1 MQSVLNEIWETVKE
15 FFVFFQP
22 ENIIRYGGLIFLLAI
37 VFIEN
42 GLFFGFFLP
51 GDSLMFTAGL
61 LCATGVL
68 NHPFALVIISIFIT
82 AVLGNIFGYYFG
94 SRAGRSLYSRK
105 DTFFFRKSHIQTAEQ
120 FYNQYGIRTLIIG
133 RFLPV
138 VRTFAPIVAGIIKMP
153 FSTFMVANIAGA
165 AAWVGSL
172 VTIGY
177 YLGKVWPE
185 AENYL
190 GWIILTLIL
199 ITSIPV
205 IRTYLSAKKKRQA

>member
-1 MQSVLNEIWETVKE
+1 VLNEIWETVKE

-138 VRTFAPIVAGIIKMP
+138 VRTFAPIGAGIIKMP
-153 FSTFMVANIAGA
+153 ISTFMVANIAGA

>member
-1 MQSVLNEIWETVKE
+1 M

>member
-1 MQSVLNEIWETVKE
+1 LNEIWEAIKE
-15 FFVFFQP
+15 FFIFFQP
-22 ENIIRYGGLIFLLAI
+22 ENIIRYGGLILLLSV

-68 NHPFALVIISIFIT
+68 DHPFVVVISSVFIT

-94 SRAGRSLYSRK
+94 AKAGRSLYTRK

-153 FSTFMVANIAGA
+153 FGTFMMANVAGA

-177 YLGKVWPE
+177 YLGKVWPD
-185 AENYL
+185 AEKYL
-190 GWIILTLIL
+190 GWIILALIL
-199 ITSIPV
+199 ITAIPV
-205 IRTYLSAKKKRQA
+205 IRTYISAKKRRQA

>member
-190 GWIILTLIL
+190 GWIILALIL

>member
-1 MQSVLNEIWETVKE
+1 MNEIWETVKE

-22 ENIIRYGGLIFLLAI
+22 ENIIRYGGLIFLLTI

-68 NHPFALVIISIFIT
+68 DHPFFLVIFSIFIT

-94 SRAGRSLYSRK
+94 SKAGRSLYTRK

-153 FSTFMVANIAGA
+153 FSTFMMANIAGA

-177 YLGKVWPE
+177 SLGKVWPE

-190 GWIILTLIL
+190 GWIILALIL

-205 IRTYLSAKKKRQA
+205 IRTYLSAKKKHQA

>member
-1 MQSVLNEIWETVKE
+1 LNEIWEAIKE
-15 FFVFFQP
+15 FFIFFQP
-22 ENIIRYGGLIFLLAI
+22 ENIIRYGGLILLLSV

-68 NHPFALVIISIFIT
+68 DHPFVVVISSVFIT

-94 SRAGRSLYSRK
+94 AKAGRSLYTRK

-153 FSTFMVANIAGA
+153 FGTFMMANVAGA

-177 YLGKVWPE
+177 YLGKVWPD
-185 AENYL
+185 AEKYL
-190 GWIILTLIL
+190 GWIILALIL
-199 ITSIPV
+199 ITAIPV
-205 IRTYLSAKKKRQA
+205 VRTYISAKKRRQA